1 MTSAD
6 RSLAGRPWLRVLS
19 LSALYFAQGVPWGFM
34 AITLPAYLADRG
46 LDTTVVATTMAM
58 TTIPYTFKWLW
69 GPVIDSFTIPAL
81 GRRRPWI
88 LLAQLMMALT
98 VIAMIAIPDIT
109 SAVTALAWMILIHN
123 VFNALQDVSVDAL
136 AVELLSDEERG
147 RANGFMYGSK
157 YLGGFI
163 GGAGMA
169 TVIEWSGLRAALIMQ
184 TAILLAIMLVP
195 LLLRERPAGTPVER
209 PSPRRVAA
217 GLLAAF
223 RIRSALVGALLAAS
237 IMISSG
243 IMQAVAAVLFTQD
256 LGWDA
261 GAYSRVVGGFGLWIG
276 FGGSILGGFLA
287 DPIGKRRLAA
297 IASILMGLAWV
308 VFSFSEPLW
317 TNRTFVYALFMIEPL
332 CQSMLS
338 VSLFALFMGLSS
350 KEVAGSQFAAY
361 MALLNLGTTIGLR
374 MAGWLDGALDYSGV
388 YLTAGAIQIAV
399 TATILFIDPEET
411 RRKLGA

>member
-6 RSLAGRPWLRVLS
+6 RSLAGRPWLRVLA
-19 LSALYFAQGVPWGFM
+19 LSSLYFAQGVPWGFM

-58 TTIPYTFKWLW
+58 TTLPYTFKWVW

-98 VIAMIAIPDIT
+98 VIGMIAIPDIT
-109 SAVTALAWMILIHN
+109 VALAALSWMILIHN

-184 TAILLAIMLVP
+184 TAILLAIMMVP

-209 PSPRRVAA
+209 PSPRRVAS

-223 RIRSALVGALLAAS
+223 RIRSALIGALLAAS
-237 IMISSG
+237 IMIASG

-261 GAYSRVVGGFGLWIG
+261 GEYSRVVGGFGLWIG

-297 IASILMGLAWV
+297 IASVLMGLAWV
-308 VFSFSEPLW
+308 VFAVSEPQW

-338 VSLFALFMGLSS
+338 VSLFALYMGLSS

-361 MALLNLGTTIGLR
+361 MALLNLGSTIGLR
-374 MAGWLDGALDYSGV
+374 MAGWLDAALDYSGV

-399 TATILFIDPEET
+399 TAIILFIDPDET
-411 RRKLGA
+411 RRKLGE